1 MRVYLV
7 NPSHLSFGTAVITP
21 RWLFVLAAATPET
34 YGTPVIVDE
43 TLEQFDTTVVKPGDV
58 VGIGIHTANAL
69 RGYDIGKKARAAG
82 AWVVYGGIHSTLFP
96 DEVREHGQAHA
107 VVSGDGDRVFAKV
120 LADCAVGAPQP
131 RYDGGRLDGE
141 SFSPARWDLLPAD
154 RYMWASVQTVRGCPK
169 HCSFCSVWRTD
180 GQTPRQRN
188 VAAVVREVVE
198 LRRKGFRFVLLADDN
213 FYPVTVEDLAMA
225 DRREDKR
232 RYNELKELRQERFDL
247 MEQLAQLPKDMV
259 FFTQIT
265 MEAAE
270 DLEFLAAMKKANIK
284 GALVGVE
291 SVTPEGLKA
300 IFKNFND
307 AGPALVS
314 RLQKFRDNG
323 VHVLGSFIF
332 GLPTDNLET
341 FTATAD
347 LAQKAGVTFAQFVML
362 TPLPGTIDFE
372 KWEKEE
378 VNGPQVDGIPLTRY
392 WLIPSDKRPKI
403 YSPHPR
409 LSSDEIRAGTQRT
422 WDRFYSLPAIW
433 ERSTCVKSVK
443 ARLAF
448 VLLSKLYRQMYANT
462 GIATDSARVQRSANR
477 ARFIAGLARRLF
489 VAKPMPE
496 LVEPAGLAAVQRRV
510 TPAILHVTSRA

>member
-1 MRVYLV
+1 VYLV

-43 TLEQFDTTVVKPGDV
+43 TLDSSTGGVQPGDV
-58 VGIGIHTANAL
+58 VGISIHTANAV
-69 RGYDIGKKARAAG
+69 RGYEIGERPARQPG
-82 AWVVYGGIHSTLFP
+82 RVRRHSLDP
-96 DEVREHGQAHA
+96 LPRRGPRMRHARA
-107 VVSGDGDRVFAKV
+107 VVSGDGDRCGRG
-120 LADCAVGAPQP
+120 LADCAWSAQSPLRRRP
-131 RYDGGRLDGE
+131 RERGVP
-141 SFSPARWDLLPAD
+141 PARWTCSRPTLL
-154 RYMWASVQTVRGCPK
+154 WASVQTVRGCPK

-247 MEQLAQLPKDMV
+247 MDQLAQLPKDMV

-270 DLEFLAAMKKANIK
+270 DLEFLAAMKRANIK

-307 AGPALVS
+307 AGDALVT

-347 LAQKAGVTFAQFVML
+347 LAQKAGVAFAQFVML

-372 KWEKEE
+372 KWEKDE
-378 VNGPQVDGIPLTRY
+378 VNGPKVDGIPLTRY

-409 LSSDEIRAGTQRT
+409 LSSDEIARAR
-422 WDRFYSLPAIW
+422 S
-433 ERSTCVKSVK
+433 ER
-443 ARLAF
+443 
-448 VLLSKLYRQMYANT
+448 
-462 GIATDSARVQRSANR
+462 GIASTPCRRSGN
-477 ARFIAGLARRLF
+477 ARR
-489 VAKPMPE
+489 ASSRS
-496 LVEPAGLAAVQRRV
+496 RRGWR
-510 TPAILHVTSRA
+510 SC